1 MEPKGLAFIGTYKN
15 VIINLGQQIQS
26 PSKVS
31 VCFPGAFFRP
41 VHHGRL
47 QERPSVHPG
56 QQSHP
61 PAAGGQRL
69 PRTSRSGGKAP
80 EPAREVHLR
89 ANHSRSGVGKRDLR
103 QTSERARIA
112 AAAAATIAPI
122 I

>member
-1 MEPKGLAFIGTYKN
+1 M
-15 VIINLGQQIQS
+15 
-26 PSKVS
+26 
-31 VCFPGAFFRP
+31 CFPGVFFRT

-69 PRTSRSGGKAP
+69 PWTSRSRGKAP
-80 EPAREVHLR
+80 ESAREVHLR
-89 ANHSRSGVGKRDLR
+89 ENDSRSGVGKRDIR
-103 QTSERARIA
+103 QTSERATI